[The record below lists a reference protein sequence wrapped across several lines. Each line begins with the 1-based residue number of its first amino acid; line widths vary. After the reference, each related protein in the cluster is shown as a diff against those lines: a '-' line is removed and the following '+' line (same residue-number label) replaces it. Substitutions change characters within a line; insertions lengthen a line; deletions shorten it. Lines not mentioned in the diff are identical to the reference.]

1 MALLTLAY
9 SLGYV
14 YTSSIFFSFRASGC
28 LSQLWQGTGS
38 LIKLTLHQMLLDLEH
53 RKPAQAQGEPSL
65 EPILKANITS
75 LVLCS
80 VMRILMFK
88 IISIRFDD
96 NNMGSFSTGEQKH
109 NIRLH
114 NSSVWCSWLKLELFP
129 EWSLQIIENLFLK
142 LICRTLWKNSWF
154 ADFLSLKCIYV

>member
-1 MALLTLAY
+1 
-9 SLGYV
+9 
-14 YTSSIFFSFRASGC
+14 
-28 LSQLWQGTGS
+28 
-38 LIKLTLHQMLLDLEH
+38 MLLDLEH
-53 RKPAQAQGEPSL
+53 RKPAQAQG

-114 NSSVWCSWLKLELFP
+114 TSSVWCS
-129 EWSLQIIENLFLK
+129 
-142 LICRTLWKNSWF
+142 
-154 ADFLSLKCIYV
+154 